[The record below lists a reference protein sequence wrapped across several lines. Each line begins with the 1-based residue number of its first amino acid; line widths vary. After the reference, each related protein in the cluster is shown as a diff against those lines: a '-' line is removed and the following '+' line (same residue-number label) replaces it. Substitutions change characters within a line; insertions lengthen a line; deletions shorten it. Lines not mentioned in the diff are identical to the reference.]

1 MTVAIRTLWDKVL
14 KLKKQGRAL
23 MLTRDE
29 DYEEDAA
36 IEDVVEEEPVEF
48 ADPED
53 DEFELEK
60 FWWQMCMCISQSNYT
75 YTWPISPK
83 HDPKL

>member
-1 MTVAIRTLWDKVL
+1 MGHGAQTEEAQESIDAEDK
-14 KLKKQGRAL
+14 
-23 MLTRDE
+23 

-53 DEFELEK
+53 DEFELEE
-60 FWWQMCMCISQSNYT
+60 FLWRMCNIFPLCISLHYNY
-75 YTWPISPK
+75 
-83 HDPKL
+83 

>member
-1 MTVAIRTLWDKVL
+1 M
-14 KLKKQGRAL
+14 QSAL
-23 MLTRDE
+23 CGTQTEEARESIDAE
-29 DYEEDAA
+29 DEDAA

-60 FWWQMCMCISQSNYT
+60 F
-75 YTWPISPK
+75 
-83 HDPKL
+83 

>member
-1 MTVAIRTLWDKVL
+1 MTVAIRTLWDKV
-14 KLKKQGRAL
+14 QTEEARESIDAEE
-23 MLTRDE
+23 E

-53 DEFELEK
+53 DEFELEE
-60 FWWQMCMCISQSNYT
+60 F
-75 YTWPISPK
+75 
-83 HDPKL
+83 